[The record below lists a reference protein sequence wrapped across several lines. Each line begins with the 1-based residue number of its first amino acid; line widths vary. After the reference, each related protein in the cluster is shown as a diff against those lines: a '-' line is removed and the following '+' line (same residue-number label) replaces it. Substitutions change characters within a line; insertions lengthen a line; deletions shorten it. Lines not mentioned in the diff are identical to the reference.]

1 MNILSITAGAAG
13 MYCGSCLRDNSQAR
27 ELLRRDHRVTLL
39 PLYTPTSPDET
50 NVSEKRVLFGGISVY
65 LQQYVPLFRKTPRF
79 LDRLL
84 DNPRIINLFAS
95 RSISTDPRLLGEM
108 TVSMLE
114 GERGVLRKEFDKLL
128 DWLRDE
134 PVPDIVNLPNSL
146 LISLAA
152 PLKRALQ
159 RPIVCTLQGEDLFL
173 NGLVEPYRGKAL
185 DMIARQVRDVDM
197 FLAVSEYYVP
207 TMAKMLAIPRER
219 IAVVPL
225 GIDLTGY
232 ESRRSGEAAK
242 ADESRRSGEAAKAD
256 VFRIGYFARVSPEKG
271 LHLLAEAYKRL
282 RARTPGVA
290 MRLDAAGWMSP
301 AQAPYLEEIRQ
312 SLAADGFGSEFTYHG
327 AVDRDAKLAF
337 LRSLDVMS
345 APATYDE
352 PKGVSII
359 EAMAVGVPVVQ
370 PRRGSFTE
378 MVEQTGGGLLV
389 PPDSAEAL
397 ADGLFT
403 LWRDRDLAARLG
415 RQGFDGVRRYYSIDR
430 SIDRLLEVY
439 SDVIARS
446 TGSDFRLPSTPLGPG
461 KAEATGRPS

>member
-1 MNILSITAGAAG
+1 
-13 MYCGSCLRDNSQAR
+13 
-27 ELLRRDHRVTLL
+27 
-39 PLYTPTSPDET
+39 
-50 NVSEKRVLFGGISVY
+50 
-65 LQQYVPLFRKTPRF
+65 
-79 LDRLL
+79 
-84 DNPRIINLFAS
+84 
-95 RSISTDPRLLGEM
+95 
-108 TVSMLE
+108 
-114 GERGVLRKEFDKLL
+114 
-128 DWLRDE
+128 
-134 PVPDIVNLPNSL
+134 
-146 LISLAA
+146 
-152 PLKRALQ
+152 
-159 RPIVCTLQGEDLFL
+159 VCTLQGEDLFL

-242 ADESRRSGEAAKAD
+242 AD
-256 VFRIGYFARVSPEKG
+256 VYRIGYFARVSPEKG

-282 RARTPGVA
+282 RARTPGVP

-301 AQAPYLEEIRQ
+301 AQAPYLEEIKQ
-312 SLAADGFGSEFTYHG
+312 SLAADGFGGEFTYHG

-403 LWRDRDLAARLG
+403 LWRDRELAARLG

-439 SDVIARS
+439 GQVIANS
-446 TGSDFRLPSTPLGPG
+446 TKGPV
-461 KAEATGRPS
+461 AARQ

>member
-1 MNILSITAGAAG
+1 

-50 NVSEKRVLFGGISVY
+50 NVSEKRVLFGGISIY

-84 DNPRIINLFAS
+84 DNPWIINLFAS

-114 GERGVLRKEFDKLL
+114 GEHGVLRKEFDKLL

-152 PLKRALQ
+152 PLKRALR

-185 DMIARQVRDVDM
+185 DMIGRQVRDVDM

-207 TMAKMLAIPRER
+207 TMATMLAIPRER

-232 ESRRSGEAAK
+232 EARRRREAAK
-242 ADESRRSGEAAKAD
+242 ADGD

-282 RARTPGVA
+282 RARTPGA
-290 MRLDAAGWMSP
+290 PMRLDAAGWMSP
-301 AQAPYLEEIRQ
+301 AQAPYLEEIKQR
-312 SLAADGFGSEFTYHG
+312 LAADGFGGEFTYHG
-327 AVDRDAKLAF
+327 AVDRDGKLAF

-403 LWRDRDLAARLG
+403 LWRDRELAARLG

-439 SDVIARS
+439 EQVIANS
-446 TGSDFRLPSTPLGPG
+446 TRGPL
-461 KAEATGRPS
+461 AARQ

>member
-1 MNILSITAGAAG
+1 
-13 MYCGSCLRDNSQAR
+13 
-27 ELLRRDHRVTLL
+27 
-39 PLYTPTSPDET
+39 
-50 NVSEKRVLFGGISVY
+50 
-65 LQQYVPLFRKTPRF
+65 
-79 LDRLL
+79 
-84 DNPRIINLFAS
+84 
-95 RSISTDPRLLGEM
+95 
-108 TVSMLE
+108 
-114 GERGVLRKEFDKLL
+114 
-128 DWLRDE
+128 
-134 PVPDIVNLPNSL
+134 
-146 LISLAA
+146 
-152 PLKRALQ
+152 
-159 RPIVCTLQGEDLFL
+159 
-173 NGLVEPYRGKAL
+173 
-185 DMIARQVRDVDM
+185 VRDVDM

-242 ADESRRSGEAAKAD
+242 D
-256 VFRIGYFARVSPEKG
+256 VYRIGYFARVSPEKG

-282 RARTPGVA
+282 RARTPGVP

-301 AQAPYLEEIRQ
+301 AQAPYLEEIKQ
-312 SLAADGFGSEFTYHG
+312 SLAADGFGGEFTYHG

-403 LWRDRDLAARLG
+403 LWRDRELAARLG

-439 SDVIARS
+439 GQVIANS
-446 TGSDFRLPSTPLGPG
+446 TKGPV
-461 KAEATGRPS
+461 AARQ